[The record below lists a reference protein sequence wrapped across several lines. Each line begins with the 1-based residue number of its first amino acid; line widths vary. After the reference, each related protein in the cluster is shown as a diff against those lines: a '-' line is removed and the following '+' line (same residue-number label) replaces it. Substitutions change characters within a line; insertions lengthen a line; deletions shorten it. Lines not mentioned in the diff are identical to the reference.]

1 MSFPSY
7 QRVIERY
14 GRLAHRYDRRW
25 RAYTERILLEL
36 LEALTLSGTERVL
49 DVGCGTGEFERLVI
63 ERFPQ
68 LTLVGV
74 DVTPA
79 MVELARQKLAGSPH
93 VTFQVAQAESLP
105 FRGES
110 FDVVVSANT
119 LHHVRTP
126 GQFAQEC
133 VRVLRPG
140 GQIVIVDWCRDFWH
154 CRLLHYWWTLVD
166 PSYVQMYR
174 LQEAACLFEE
184 ADLTLEETK
193 RFTAPRGYGMMQ
205 LKGRKRSALSTF

>member
-1 MSFPSY
+1 MSSPSY

-14 GRLAHRYDRRW
+14 DRLAHRYDRRW
-25 RAYTERILLEL
+25 RAYTEHTLIVLLD
-36 LEALTLSGTERVL
+36 ALTLSGTERVL
-49 DVGCGTGEFERLVI
+49 DVGCGTGEFERLAI
-63 ERFPQ
+63 ERFPR

-79 MVELARQKLAGSPH
+79 MIELARRKLAGSPH

-105 FRGES
+105 FQGAQ

-126 GQFAQEC
+126 KQFVQEC
-133 VRVLRPG
+133 VRVLRPD
-140 GQIVIVDWCRDFWH
+140 GQAVMVDWCRDFWH
-154 CRLLHYWWTLVD
+154 CRLLHYWWTLAD

-174 LQEAACLFEE
+174 VQEAARLLEE
-184 ADLTLEETK
+184 AGLTLEDTK

-205 LKGRKRSALSTF
+205 LKGRKRVPIST